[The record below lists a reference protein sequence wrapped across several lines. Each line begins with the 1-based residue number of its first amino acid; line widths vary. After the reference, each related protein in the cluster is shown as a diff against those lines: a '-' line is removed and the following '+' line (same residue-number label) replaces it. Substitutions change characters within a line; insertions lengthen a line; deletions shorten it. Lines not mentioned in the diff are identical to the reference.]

1 MKVRHLVFWILI
13 VLGLV
18 VSGYLLY
25 RQFLL
30 MSHSAAG
37 VIDLCTEI
45 LGTGCDDIL
54 RSESSWF
61 LGLPF
66 AGWGIIYYISL
77 ACLAVLGFFLKEE
90 FRLESSVG
98 STLLSIA
105 GAWGSVVLA
114 VIIFTGKTSLCPL
127 CLVIHAINLTLAPVI
142 WRRSGLSFRQVVQSV
157 GAGTAYVFKGKATSP
172 EKARWKV
179 LGFVVVALL
188 AAVVYQWVY
197 VEAALA
203 RGSDEGF
210 NPDVVLAEYATAP
223 PKNIP
228 IGPDDPVEGNPE
240 ALVRIVVFSNFFC
253 PGCRL
258 LSGELH
264 QMVSYFEGRVSVIFK
279 NYAGLVCLEQE
290 DSLRAPGTCLAAWA
304 AEAARRQG
312 RFWPFHD
319 FLFMVESDYDEGLIR
334 QIALNIGL
342 DMDRFEAEWLSPEV
356 RDKVARDT
364 NLGLELGIEGT
375 PMVFLN
381 NKKVENLSP
390 QVLEFLITKILESQE
405 NTSNDHTKDREDF

>member
-18 VSGYLLY
+18 VSGYLLH

-37 VIDLCTEI
+37 VIDLCAEI
-45 LGTGCDDIL
+45 LGTGCDDTL
-54 RSESSWF
+54 SSESSWF

-66 AGWGIIYYISL
+66 AGWGVIYYISL
-77 ACLAVLGFFLKEE
+77 ACLAVIGFFLKEG

-98 STLLSIA
+98 SILLSVT
-105 GAWGSVVLA
+105 GACSSVILA
-114 VIIFTGKTSLCPL
+114 VIIFTGHASLCPL
-127 CLVIHAINLTLAPVI
+127 CLVIHAINLTLVPVI
-142 WRRSGLSFRQVVQSV
+142 WRRSGLSFRQLVRSI
-157 GAGTAYVFKGKATSP
+157 GAGLAYLFKGKATSP

-179 LGFVVVALL
+179 LGFVVVALM
-188 AAVVYQWVY
+188 AVVVYQWVY
-197 VEAALA
+197 VEAGLA
-203 RGSDEGF
+203 RGSEGGF
-210 NPDVVLAEYATAP
+210 DPDAVLAEYAAALP
-223 PKNIP
+223 EDIL
-228 IGPDDPVEGNPE
+228 IGSDDPVEGNPE
-240 ALVRIVVFSNFFC
+240 APVRIVVFSNFLC

-264 QMVSYFEGRVSVIFK
+264 QMVSYFEGRMSVVFK
-279 NYAGLVCLEQE
+279 HYAGLVCLEQE
-290 DSLRAPGTCLAAWA
+290 DPGSAPGVCLAAWA
-304 AEAARRQG
+304 AEAAKRQG

-319 FLFMVESDYDEGLIR
+319 LLFMVESDYDEGLIR
-334 QIALNIGL
+334 QIALNAGL

-356 RDKVARDT
+356 REKVAEDT
-364 NLGLELGIEGT
+364 NLGRKLGIEGT

-390 QVLEFLITKILESQE
+390 RVLEFLITKILESQ
-405 NTSNDHTKDREDF
+405 